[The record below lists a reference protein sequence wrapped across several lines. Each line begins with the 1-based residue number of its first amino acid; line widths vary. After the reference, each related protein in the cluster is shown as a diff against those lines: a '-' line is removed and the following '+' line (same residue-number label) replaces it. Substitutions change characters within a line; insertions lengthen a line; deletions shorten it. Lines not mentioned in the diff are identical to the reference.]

1 MQRRHYVRCNGDFD
15 VAELAND
22 GLELIVVHPVERLDH
37 LKVVV
42 LLLVLVNRRLYWSEV
57 LLVAQVDV
65 VEQRTFARQ
74 EGASKL

>member
-1 MQRRHYVRCNGDFD
+1 VQRRHYVRCNGNLD
-15 VAELAND
+15 VAEFAND

-65 VEQRTFARQ
+65 VKQRTFARQ